1 MVDDDPLVAQ
11 AVAASLEGHEVC
23 IASGGGEAIA
33 RCAGQAY
40 DCILCDV
47 MMPDISGIDVY
58 TSLVSQG
65 RGLER
70 HLVFMTGGAVTE
82 GAKTALSRAGRPVL
96 EKPVDV
102 LSLRAAVAKVM
113 RAARDESPAC

>member
-1 MVDDDPLVAQ
+1 
-11 AVAASLEGHEVC
+11 
-23 IASGGGEAIA
+23 
-33 RCAGQAY
+33 
-40 DCILCDV
+40 
-47 MMPDISGIDVY
+47 MMPEVSGIDVY
-58 TSLVSQG
+58 ASLVSQG

-70 HLVFMTGGAVTE
+70 HVVFMTGGAVTE

-102 LSLRAAVAKVM
+102 ALPAGGRCARSM